1 MVKNL
6 LAVQETQVLSLGQ
19 EYPLEKGKVIHS
31 NILAWRIPWTEEPGG
46 LQSMGSQRVRQDWV
60 TNSLLHYLAFA
71 FFVKDKLIAFIESV
85 SGLYS
90 VPFIYFVNNTLYW
103 GFLGSSVG
111 KESACNAGGC
121 GSIPGLKRSPGEGI
135 GHPLQFTWASLV
147 TQTIKNL
154 LAMRET
160 WVWSL
165 GWEHPLK
172 EGMAIHSTILVWRMP
187 INRGTWWATVQGIT
201 KSWHDW
207 VTKHSTVAYC
217 TDYYN
222 FIVSLEVGK
231 HSFNR

>member
-1 MVKNL
+1 M
-6 LAVQETQVLSLGQ
+6 
-19 EYPLEKGKVIHS
+19 
-31 NILAWRIPWTEEPGG
+31 
-46 LQSMGSQRVRQDWV
+46 

-90 VPFIYFVNNTLYW
+90 VPFFYFVNNTLYW

-160 WVWSL
+160 WV
-165 GWEHPLK
+165 
-172 EGMAIHSTILVWRMP
+172 
-187 INRGTWWATVQGIT
+187 
-201 KSWHDW
+201 
-207 VTKHSTVAYC
+207 
-217 TDYYN
+217 
-222 FIVSLEVGK
+222 
-231 HSFNR
+231 